1 MTYEEFEWNILKLA
15 YEDGLEHFKPS
26 FVAYALG
33 LPHETVSN
41 YLEQA
46 THAGLLEMEVT
57 DDGRLEYFI
66 PGVDKDAELPRPVW
80 KDEFDA
86 LDAHARAD
94 EPGGAAEATAG
105 ADSDGSVAHEQPP
118 RDDRVDHLPHDGFVS
133 ADSASAAAG
142 ESDGQPD
149 GALGGAPRRGR
160 AEAQRTGGEPAGG
173 EPTDGALDRPGPP
186 TRHRPPRSGDGRPS
200 ATEQGADAAPSRA
213 IAKTNRSGSNQSIA
227 TQKGRAL
234 TVRAPHRSQLPAA
247 LRAHI
252 EQRYGSEDGSVTAL
266 SRTGAVAV
274 IDREATVN
282 DADEV
287 VVEGQLV
294 KADDDRLPLRIEPG
308 DDTFTDPSQT
318 IFMRQLKVY
327 GVDSEETLREH
338 VERLFTS
345 FGYQAVHVGG
355 ERMRFERGS
364 VTFILALVPLFVLV
378 LPLFVYLFLYC
389 MGRSTI
395 QQEPVELD
403 VQFRKLAGDEG
414 TYEIDLT
421 FIGMH
426 GVVLGAADQRV
437 LNQEVDT
444 LRDEL
449 QWSLSTA

>member
-15 YEDGLEHFKPS
+15 YEDGLERLKPS
-26 FVAYALG
+26 FLAYALG
-33 LPHETVSN
+33 LPHETVSS
-41 YLEQA
+41 YLERA
-46 THAGLLEMEVT
+46 THAGLLEMDVT

-66 PGVDKDAELPRPVW
+66 PGVDKSSALPRPLW
-80 KDEFDA
+80 KDEFDEEA
-86 LDAHARAD
+86 IRAFN
-94 EPGGAAEATAG
+94 EAEASAG
-105 ADSDGSVAHEQPP
+105 G
-118 RDDRVDHLPHDGFVS
+118 RVDDLPAPADVSSERDGAIVRPEPQTPQQLPRDGFVT
-133 ADSASAAAG
+133 AEG
-142 ESDGQPD
+142 EPD
-149 GALGGAPRRGR
+149 GAVGGRPG
-160 AEAQRTGGEPAGG
+160 PVVSS
-173 EPTDGALDRPGPP
+173 EPTDGALGRSAPSYGARSRPERPSN
-186 TRHRPPRSGDGRPS
+186 PPR
-200 ATEQGADAAPSRA
+200 
-213 IAKTNRSGSNQSIA
+213 QS
-227 TQKGRAL
+227 QAL
-234 TVRAPHRSQLPAA
+234 VVRAPQRSHLPAA

-252 EQRYGSEDGSVTAL
+252 EERYGSEDGTVTGLARRGSVAVLDRQASVT
-266 SRTGAVAV
+266 
-274 IDREATVN
+274 
-282 DADEV
+282 DADDV

-294 KADDDRLPLRIEPG
+294 KADNNLPLRIESA
-308 DDTFTDPSQT
+308 DDAFTDPSQT

-327 GVDSEETLREH
+327 GVKSEAALREH

-345 FGYQAVHVGG
+345 FGYQAVAVGG